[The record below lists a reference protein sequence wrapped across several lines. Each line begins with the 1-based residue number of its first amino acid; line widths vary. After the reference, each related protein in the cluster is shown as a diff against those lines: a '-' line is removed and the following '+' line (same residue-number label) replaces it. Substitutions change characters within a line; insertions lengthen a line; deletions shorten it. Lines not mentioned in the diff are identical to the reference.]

1 MVGYNRPIVLMLPAW
16 ICPVPDLPKNATANA
31 DLKQAAPFLKWAGGK
46 SQLLEQYTPLFPDP
60 AGVKRYFEPFVGSGA
75 VFFHLRKQD
84 FAGQYSLYDVNQ
96 ELIRVYL
103 AVRDQPDA
111 LIDLLIQHRERHG
124 HDYYYA
130 VRNLDRD
137 PAWLASASDV
147 ERAARMIY
155 LNKTCFN
162 GLWRVNS
169 QGHFNVPMGRYKNPA
184 VLDETRLRAASAA
197 LQDVTL
203 DLRDFR
209 KIAEE
214 AGEGDFVYF
223 DPPYVPLNET
233 SNFTSYAAD
242 DFREQDQRD
251 LAEVFFTL
259 HKRGCL
265 VMLSNSATPLVREL
279 YEGIDPRVRVEVV
292 KARRAINTDAS
303 KRGAINEVVVLNY

>member
-1 MVGYNRPIVLMLPAW
+1 LSRRHPW
-16 ICPVPDLPKNATANA
+16 IESVPDKPTLQA

-46 SQLLEQYTPLFPDP
+46 GQLLEQYTPLFPQKHP
-60 AGVKRYFEPFVGSGA
+60 VRRYFEPFVGSGA

-84 FAGQYSLYDVNQ
+84 FAGEYFLYDVNP
-96 ELIRVYL
+96 ELIRVYF
-103 AVRDQPDA
+103 AVRDEPDA
-111 LIDLLIQHRERHG
+111 LIEQLAQHRAQ
-124 HDYYYA
+124 HDHDHYYD

-137 PAWLASASDV
+137 PAWQEAASDV

-169 QGHFNVPMGRYKNPA
+169 KGHFNVPMGRYKNPA
-184 VLDETRLRAASAA
+184 ILDEPRLRAASRA
-197 LQDVTL
+197 LQDVKL
-203 DLRDFR
+203 ALRDFR

-242 DFREQDQRD
+242 DFREQDQRE
-251 LAEVFFTL
+251 LADVFFTL
-259 HKRGCL
+259 HERGCR
-265 VMLSNSATPLVREL
+265 VMLSNSDSPLVHDL
-279 YEGIDPRVRVEVV
+279 YEGVDPHVKLELVR
-292 KARRAINTDAS
+292 ARRAINTRADR
-303 KRGAINEVVVLNY
+303 RGAINEVVVLNY